1 MQLDPIQR
9 HSLKFCIKSNLC
21 EHLFVGLLCGNKILR
36 QRIAISQV
44 TTCSLSENGRRNLF
58 WSSSPPRNFSSPH
71 KMKTWMWKV
80 LKWHAEKCHSF
91 RNLCADKREDKFF
104 LSLFWLQCG
113 ITWWL
118 PSYFGP
124 PIIQPI
130 SELFLVLLLQYK
142 NTIGINCLV
151 ASTLAIKETT
161 DVFIIRV
168 ASVAFSLASIV
179 SGAVTINWPNSQ
191 KIRSKQHLRN
201 LLLRSFGFGQQSLFA
216 ITVTACN

>member
-1 MQLDPIQR
+1 M
-9 HSLKFCIKSNLC
+9 
-21 EHLFVGLLCGNKILR
+21 GLLCGNKILR

-58 WSSSPPRNFSSPH
+58 WSSSPPRNFSSLH
-71 KMKTWMWKV
+71 KMKTCRWKV
-80 LKWHAEKCHSF
+80 LKGQACREMPCHSF
-91 RNLCADKREDKFF
+91 WNLCAYKREDKFF

-130 SELFLVLLLQYK
+130 SELSLVLLLQYK
-142 NTIGINCLV
+142 NAIGINCL

>member
-1 MQLDPIQR
+1 MSICLWI
-9 HSLKFCIKSNLC
+9 CCVAIKYWGSELQF
-21 EHLFVGLLCGNKILR
+21 HKLR
-36 QRIAISQV
+36 RAVCLRMAAAAIS
-44 TTCSLSENGRRNLF
+44 SG
-58 WSSSPPRNFSSPH
+58 PH
-71 KMKTWMWKV
+71 RHRATF
-80 LKWHAEKCHSF
+80 LLPTKWRLACGKFEKDRLAEKCHSF
-91 RNLCADKREDKFF
+91 RNLCNYKRDDKFF
-104 LSLFWLQCG
+104 VSSFWLQCG

-130 SELFLVLLLQYK
+130 SELSLVLLLQYI
-142 NTIGINCLV
+142 NAIGINCL

-168 ASVAFSLASIV
+168 ASVAFSSATIV

-216 ITVTACN
+216 ITVTACK

>member
-1 MQLDPIQR
+1 MQFVWEWPPQ
-9 HSLKFCIKSNLC
+9 SLLVLIATTQ
-21 EHLFVGLLCGNKILR
+21 LF
-36 QRIAISQV
+36 
-44 TTCSLSENGRRNLF
+44 
-58 WSSSPPRNFSSPH
+58 FSH
-71 KMKTWMWKV
+71 KMKTCMWKV
-80 LKWHAEKCHSF
+80 LKGQACREMLCHSF
-91 RNLCADKREDKFF
+91 RNLCAYKRDDKFF

-118 PSYFGP
+118 PSYFRP

-130 SELFLVLLLQYK
+130 SELSLVLLLQYK
-142 NTIGINCLV
+142 NAIGINCL
-151 ASTLAIKETT
+151 ASKLAIKETT
-161 DVFIIRV
+161 EVFIIRV